1 MRIHASA
8 FKHDIA
14 EVDIEHAWTNAISYF
29 DIDPDN
35 DPPKSLA
42 IGPDNAGNLLELLYL
57 QLEDDDLIIHAMP
70 LRDVFARFL
79 TGEDQ

>member
-1 MRIHASA
+1 VRIHASA

-14 EVDIEHAWTNAISYF
+14 EVDIEHAWNNAISYF

-42 IGPDNAGNLLELLYL
+42 IGPDKAGNLLELLYL